1 MTAVNQQAGDSLY
14 RAFAFRL
21 HKVIFDL
28 ICAVLEESGVD
39 VETLV
44 SLMVEEIT
52 TADVASGGSVLA
64 ELVIPISV
72 TAVILEE

>member
-1 MTAVNQQAGDSLY
+1 MLVSLSP
-14 RAFAFRL
+14 
-21 HKVIFDL
+21 VVEEDVGSVS

-44 SLMVEEIT
+44 SPMVEEIT
-52 TADVASGGSVLA
+52 IADVASGDSVLAGTVNCDLCA

>member
-1 MTAVNQQAGDSLY
+1 MLVSLGPAVKEDVGS
-14 RAFAFRL
+14 
-21 HKVIFDL
+21 VS

-44 SLMVEEIT
+44 SLLVEEIT
-52 TADVASGGSVLA
+52 IADVASGGSVLA

>member
-1 MTAVNQQAGDSLY
+1 MLVSLSPAVKEDVGS
-14 RAFAFRL
+14 
-21 HKVIFDL
+21 VS

-52 TADVASGGSVLA
+52 TADVALGRSVLA
-64 ELVIPISV
+64 ELVIPVSV

>member
-1 MTAVNQQAGDSLY
+1 MLVSLSPAVKEDVGPVS
-14 RAFAFRL
+14 
-21 HKVIFDL
+21 
-28 ICAVLEESGVD
+28 ICAILEESGVD

-52 TADVASGGSVLA
+52 IADVALGDSVLAGTVNCDLCA